1 MTVGKNLLQVS
12 STRPRSIKANLYRW
26 LVSIVL
32 ILVSVSVTQMS
43 SEKVVQANSDANCN
57 QTVTGTL
64 VYEANQVGSD
74 CVVQFTSGSGTWTPP
89 AGISV
94 LSKLLV
100 VGGGGGGGQAKGS
113 NASSGQGKHGGG
125 GGGGGGVTPKNNFS
139 VIGEFLVTVGAGGP
153 STDSIGGTGARGETS
168 VFGSEQAGGGGG
180 GGGVEGNISG
190 NNSQCPGMADRD
202 QAMVGGSPNG
212 AGGGGAGS
220 GIKKCG
226 GTGATGYWGNSG
238 TGTGNGGGGGGLGGP
253 RNQDQAKLRPG
264 EAGVTNTITGEA
276 IIYAAGAAGAS
287 LGQTT
292 NVTNTTPGGGGAGSA
307 NFIEGLKAHN
317 GNPGI
322 VVIRYALPGPD
333 IYAPTASVTTATVG
347 STQNAVARST
357 EVGTVFLVKST
368 NATPTTVNQILGFT
382 ANTRTTGTAV
392 ATADSDTNVPA
403 AMLTSGEYKV
413 YAADIAGNLSVA
425 STNTVTIDAVSP
437 AVGMGRFTPVTSSTS
452 RIAVQSSETG
462 TAYLVSTTVTVTN
475 EESITS
481 AADADFNSVAITAP
495 DTLTSL
501 ATTGLNAGTYRLY
514 AVDAVDNLSFPFGTT
529 VTIGTDSAAP
539 VLTAITPIPGETQAG
554 IASNLILR
562 FNEPVAKGNDVAKT
576 ISLVR
581 SVVPT
586 ITNGSLTGNV
596 ATLTFSSNPGF
607 VVGDKITT
615 TGCSNTVYN
624 VNATAITGVTG
635 TSITFAKT
643 NADIASAA
651 LTGCAYTATKTDGAN
666 LITSS
671 EVIGSNSANLAID
684 AFPNDNR
691 AILNPDG
698 QMLFG
703 VAYHV
708 LISAGAIVDQAAT
721 PNPFAAISSPTFW
734 SFTTGTDTVAPTLNG
749 ATSDPPNGMA
759 TFTPSRNIILRF
771 SEPVVDI
778 ANKFIKLCTG
788 AVNCATPV
796 QTFTLQTS
804 TASDGLVTVSENTVT
819 LNPTAD
825 LLFSTTYFVLIEE
838 GAFTDGTGNQFAGMA
853 TCAAHPCTYEF
864 ATAAAPV
871 AGAPP
876 PTPGKAPVSCGSPP
890 APPCNVRR
898 GINFGPG
905 NVISNPNALAGS
917 DMANLR
923 PDNFVGFRPA
933 DARLLG
939 AGALQNFQ
947 PSQFGALPPTAMA
960 GFDRGQI
967 SNLNPAAM
975 AGMSKDQMAA
985 LPASAMGGFNAN
997 QMAALPPS
1005 AMAGFDPTRMA
1016 ALPPSAMGG
1025 FNASQMGQL
1034 SPAAMTGMKLDQLKV
1049 LPASAITGMQEG
1061 QFAALPPQAMIGF
1074 KPAQFAALPPDA
1086 ISGMQRNQFRVI
1098 PAKAMAAFTPTQMD
1112 AMPVGALAVIS
1123 PSQFKALTPAVIASM
1138 SPEQRSALP
1147 RQALNPAA
1155 NAAPANT
1162 GDSAALARVLTG
1174 WNVDKVPATAFANFK
1189 PADAAKLSPQVFSS
1203 LNPEQFKAMPAAA
1216 FTGMKP
1222 NQVGALPPDVLATL
1236 KPTQLASMPAA
1247 ALGSLNTEQFSAM
1260 PPAAFTGMKPTQVG
1274 AMPAALISN
1283 MSSQQVGALPARAM
1297 AGLKAE
1303 QVSALPP
1310 EAMATMKPA
1319 QVGALKPAAVASL
1332 SADQVGALP
1341 AAAFGA
1347 MKPTQVGAM
1356 PAALMATMSPQQ
1368 VGALPARAMAGLKAE
1383 QVSALPPEAIAT
1395 MKPKQVAKL
1404 KPATA
1409 AGFSNEKLAA
1419 LTPAQTRKLKP
1430 AFVNA
1435 LTPEQKAA
1443 LNS

>member
-1 MTVGKNLLQVS
+1 MKMSLTLPRVSLFVVVALAATMLASLPAAYAVLNPSKTTSVTLDVDGNTVGLSK
-12 STRPRSIKANLYRW
+12 
-26 LVSIVL
+26 
-32 ILVSVSVTQMS
+32 SVTNN
-43 SEKVVQANSDANCN
+43 AGDI
-57 QTVTGTL
+57 
-64 VYEANQVGSD
+64 
-74 CVVQFTSGSGTWTPP
+74 FSGG
-89 AGISV
+89 
-94 LSKLLV
+94 
-100 VGGGGGGGQAKGS
+100 
-113 NASSGQGKHGGG
+113 
-125 GGGGGGVTPKNNFS
+125 
-139 VIGEFLVTVGAGGP
+139 
-153 STDSIGGTGARGETS
+153 
-168 VFGSEQAGGGGG
+168 FG
-180 GGGVEGNISG
+180 
-190 NNSQCPGMADRD
+190 
-202 QAMVGGSPNG
+202 
-212 AGGGGAGS
+212 
-220 GIKKCG
+220 
-226 GTGATGYWGNSG
+226 G
-238 TGTGNGGGGGGLGGP
+238 TGTGDSNKGDLVTGFYPQQGGKLVRLLAQGGVTKISCGGGGYEYYQRSRVTLLGVPSSAKVWAFYDPAVGSGSVVKTVPHFAENPDDNPVPNLANTRISTTGGLPTLCNGSTNYVDGTEGTLDLGSGSDPNDLSTAGTYKTVGGSDTSIDFDVFVPMEGADGASTSIFLALGFVIDEGADGVLDDTTADVGITAWVSSRPWWVASDGNETVHTLLAACGSPNASADPCVESASGIFGAGDGLRDDSGYSVELETIMDAPSLEARLTLAPTAAIGSSGFSVPDGSIAKISVSWPTSGAFLGGP
-253 RNQDQAKLRPG
+253 VDVGVGENKLDFSIALADTPIK
-264 EAGVTNTITGEA
+264 VDPKNT
-276 IIYAAGAAGAS
+276 S
-287 LGQTT
+287 
-292 NVTNTTPGGGGAGSA
+292 N
-307 NFIEGLKAHN
+307 
-317 GNPGI
+317 
-322 VVIRYALPGPD
+322 
-333 IYAPTASVTTATVG
+333 
-347 STQNAVARST
+347 
-357 EVGTVFLVKST
+357 
-368 NATPTTVNQILGFT
+368 
-382 ANTRTTGTAV
+382 
-392 ATADSDTNVPA
+392 
-403 AMLTSGEYKV
+403 
-413 YAADIAGNLSVA
+413 
-425 STNTVTIDAVSP
+425 
-437 AVGMGRFTPVTSSTS
+437 
-452 RIAVQSSETG
+452 SSETNRWDIVSSG
-462 TAYLVSTTVTVTN
+462 DRVITTLIGEAKSTSSGISQNTWWPQCSVGFNEGGAVISENCGADMTSNVSDGFMVFSSVPAEVNLMINAEAAPIAGGLVSTNGQGFAFGPETFSATAFQFAVSGPSFKADGSSRATDGFYYVCIPGTFLDGGFDTTSTV
-475 EESITS
+475 
-481 AADADFNSVAITAP
+481 AAANWSGTRDGAASGGTAFAVGNCGVGADGAGLVAEL
-495 DTLTSL
+495 D
-501 ATTGLNAGTYRLY
+501 
-514 AVDAVDNLSFPFGTT
+514 PFGY
-529 VTIGTDSAAP
+529 SSPLFRLAPAAP
-539 VLTAITPIPGETQAG
+539 AG
-554 IASNLILR
+554 
-562 FNEPVAKGNDVAKT
+562 PVAPA
-576 ISLVR
+576 
-581 SVVPT
+581 
-586 ITNGSLTGNV
+586 
-596 ATLTFSSNPGF
+596 
-607 VVGDKITT
+607 
-615 TGCSNTVYN
+615 
-624 VNATAITGVTG
+624 
-635 TSITFAKT
+635 
-643 NADIASAA
+643 
-651 LTGCAYTATKTDGAN
+651 
-666 LITSS
+666 
-671 EVIGSNSANLAID
+671 
-684 AFPNDNR
+684 
-691 AILNPDG
+691 
-698 QMLFG
+698 
-703 VAYHV
+703 
-708 LISAGAIVDQAAT
+708 
-721 PNPFAAISSPTFW
+721 
-734 SFTTGTDTVAPTLNG
+734 
-749 ATSDPPNGMA
+749 
-759 TFTPSRNIILRF
+759 
-771 SEPVVDI
+771 
-778 ANKFIKLCTG
+778 
-788 AVNCATPV
+788 
-796 QTFTLQTS
+796 
-804 TASDGLVTVSENTVT
+804 
-819 LNPTAD
+819 
-825 LLFSTTYFVLIEE
+825 
-838 GAFTDGTGNQFAGMA
+838 
-853 TCAAHPCTYEF
+853 
-864 ATAAAPV
+864 
-871 AGAPP
+871 
-876 PTPGKAPVSCGSPP
+876 APVSCGPPP
-890 APPCNVRR
+890 APPCNVRP

-905 NVISNPNALAGS
+905 NVISNPNALTGS

-1034 SPAAMTGMKLDQLKV
+1034 PPAAMTGMKLDQFKV

>member
-1 MTVGKNLLQVS
+1 MTISLRRLSVVVVLALVATMFAAFPAAFAALDSGK
-12 STRPRSIKANLYRW
+12 TT
-26 LVSIVL
+26 
-32 ILVSVSVTQMS
+32 SVTLD
-43 SEKVVQANSDANCN
+43 VDGN
-57 QTVTGTL
+57 TVDLAKSVTNNAG
-64 VYEANQVGSD
+64 D
-74 CVVQFTSGSGTWTPP
+74 PFSGG
-89 AGISV
+89 
-94 LSKLLV
+94 
-100 VGGGGGGGQAKGS
+100 
-113 NASSGQGKHGGG
+113 
-125 GGGGGGVTPKNNFS
+125 
-139 VIGEFLVTVGAGGP
+139 
-153 STDSIGGTGARGETS
+153 
-168 VFGSEQAGGGGG
+168 FG
-180 GGGVEGNISG
+180 
-190 NNSQCPGMADRD
+190 
-202 QAMVGGSPNG
+202 
-212 AGGGGAGS
+212 
-220 GIKKCG
+220 
-226 GTGATGYWGNSG
+226 G
-238 TGTGNGGGGGGLGGP
+238 TGTGDNNKGDLVTGFFPERGGKLVRLLAQGGIQEISCSGGGEEYYQRARVTLSGVPSSARVWAFYDESVGNKQYATFQENPDDDGVGGPDLANDRIDEAGSLPKLCDGTTHYVAGGTLGTINLGSNEQAENPSTLTTAGTYKDVGGADNSVAFDVYVPMEGTAGQSTSIFLALGFVVDAPDVDGAYGLDDATADVGITAWVSSRPWWLASEEKNEAHTLLSPCLSPSASADPCIIESASGIFGAGDGIRDDSGYSVELESIMDAPSLEARLTLAPTAAIGSSGFSVPDGSIAKISVSWPTSGVFLGGP
-253 RNQDQAKLRPG
+253 VAVGDGANQLDFSIALADTPIKVDPKTTSNSSETNRWDIVSSGDRVITTLIG
-264 EAGVTNTITGEA
+264 EAKSTSSGISQNTWWPQCSVGFDGGAVISENCGADMTSNVSDGFMVFSSVPAEVNLMINAEAAPIAGGLVSTNGQGFAFGPETFSATAFQFAVSGPSFKADGSSRATDGFYYVCIPGTFLDGGFDTTSTV
-276 IIYAAGAAGAS
+276 AAANWSGTRDGAASGGTAFAVGNCGVGADGAGLVAELDPFGYS
-287 LGQTT
+287 SPLFRLAPTT
-292 NVTNTTPGGGGAGSA
+292 NAIAPTTTTIAPTTPG
-307 NFIEGLKAHN
+307 
-317 GNPGI
+317 
-322 VVIRYALPGPD
+322 
-333 IYAPTASVTTATVG
+333 T
-347 STQNAVARST
+347 
-357 EVGTVFLVKST
+357 
-368 NATPTTVNQILGFT
+368 
-382 ANTRTTGTAV
+382 
-392 ATADSDTNVPA
+392 
-403 AMLTSGEYKV
+403 
-413 YAADIAGNLSVA
+413 
-425 STNTVTIDAVSP
+425 
-437 AVGMGRFTPVTSSTS
+437 
-452 RIAVQSSETG
+452 
-462 TAYLVSTTVTVTN
+462 
-475 EESITS
+475 
-481 AADADFNSVAITAP
+481 
-495 DTLTSL
+495 
-501 ATTGLNAGTYRLY
+501 
-514 AVDAVDNLSFPFGTT
+514 
-529 VTIGTDSAAP
+529 
-539 VLTAITPIPGETQAG
+539 
-554 IASNLILR
+554 
-562 FNEPVAKGNDVAKT
+562 
-576 ISLVR
+576 
-581 SVVPT
+581 
-586 ITNGSLTGNV
+586 
-596 ATLTFSSNPGF
+596 
-607 VVGDKITT
+607 
-615 TGCSNTVYN
+615 
-624 VNATAITGVTG
+624 
-635 TSITFAKT
+635 
-643 NADIASAA
+643 
-651 LTGCAYTATKTDGAN
+651 
-666 LITSS
+666 
-671 EVIGSNSANLAID
+671 
-684 AFPNDNR
+684 
-691 AILNPDG
+691 
-698 QMLFG
+698 
-703 VAYHV
+703 
-708 LISAGAIVDQAAT
+708 
-721 PNPFAAISSPTFW
+721 
-734 SFTTGTDTVAPTLNG
+734 
-749 ATSDPPNGMA
+749 
-759 TFTPSRNIILRF
+759 
-771 SEPVVDI
+771 
-778 ANKFIKLCTG
+778 
-788 AVNCATPV
+788 
-796 QTFTLQTS
+796 
-804 TASDGLVTVSENTVT
+804 
-819 LNPTAD
+819 
-825 LLFSTTYFVLIEE
+825 
-838 GAFTDGTGNQFAGMA
+838 
-853 TCAAHPCTYEF
+853 
-864 ATAAAPV
+864 
-871 AGAPP
+871 
-876 PTPGKAPVSCGSPP
+876 APVSCGLPP
-890 APPCNVRR
+890 APPCNVRP

-905 NVISNPNALAGS
+905 NVISNPNALTGS

-1034 SPAAMTGMKLDQLKV
+1034 PPTAMAGFNSSQMS
-1049 LPASAITGMQEG
+1049 ASAITGMQEG

-1368 VGALPARAMAGLKAE
+1368 VGALPATAMAGLKAE

>member
-1 MTVGKNLLQVS
+1 MTISLRRLSVVVVLALVATMFAAFPAAFAALDSGK
-12 STRPRSIKANLYRW
+12 TT
-26 LVSIVL
+26 
-32 ILVSVSVTQMS
+32 SVTLD
-43 SEKVVQANSDANCN
+43 VDGN
-57 QTVTGTL
+57 TVDLAKSVTNNAG
-64 VYEANQVGSD
+64 D
-74 CVVQFTSGSGTWTPP
+74 PFSGG
-89 AGISV
+89 
-94 LSKLLV
+94 
-100 VGGGGGGGQAKGS
+100 
-113 NASSGQGKHGGG
+113 
-125 GGGGGGVTPKNNFS
+125 
-139 VIGEFLVTVGAGGP
+139 
-153 STDSIGGTGARGETS
+153 
-168 VFGSEQAGGGGG
+168 FG
-180 GGGVEGNISG
+180 
-190 NNSQCPGMADRD
+190 
-202 QAMVGGSPNG
+202 
-212 AGGGGAGS
+212 
-220 GIKKCG
+220 
-226 GTGATGYWGNSG
+226 G
-238 TGTGNGGGGGGLGGP
+238 TGTGDNNKGDLVTGFFPERGGKLVRLLAQGGIQEISCSGGGEEYYQRARVTLSGVPSSARVWAFYDESVGNKQYATFQENPDDDGVGGPDLANDRIDEAGSLPKLCDGTTHYVAGGTLGTINLGSNEQAENPSTLTTAGTYKDVGGADNSVAFDVYVPMEGTAGQSTSIFLALGFVVDAPDVDGAYGLDDATADVGITAWVSSRPWWLASEEKNEAHTLLSPCLSPSASADPCIIESASGIFGAGDGIRDDSGYSVELESIMDAPSLEARLTLAPTAAIGSSGFSVPDGSIAKISVSWPTSGVFLGGP
-253 RNQDQAKLRPG
+253 VAVGDGANQLDFSIALADTPIKVDPKTTSNSSETNRWDIVSSGDRVITTLIG
-264 EAGVTNTITGEA
+264 EAKSTSSGISQNTWWPQCSVGFDGGAVISENCGADMTSNVSDGFMVFSSVPAEVNLMINAEAAPIAGGLVSTNGQGFAFGPETFSATAFQFAVSGPSFKADGSPRATDGFYYVCIPGTFLDGGFDTTSTV
-276 IIYAAGAAGAS
+276 AAANWSGTRDGAASGGTAFAVGNCGVGADGAGLVAELDPFGYS
-287 LGQTT
+287 SPLFRLAPTT
-292 NVTNTTPGGGGAGSA
+292 NAIAPTTTTIAPTTPG
-307 NFIEGLKAHN
+307 
-317 GNPGI
+317 
-322 VVIRYALPGPD
+322 
-333 IYAPTASVTTATVG
+333 T
-347 STQNAVARST
+347 
-357 EVGTVFLVKST
+357 
-368 NATPTTVNQILGFT
+368 
-382 ANTRTTGTAV
+382 
-392 ATADSDTNVPA
+392 
-403 AMLTSGEYKV
+403 
-413 YAADIAGNLSVA
+413 
-425 STNTVTIDAVSP
+425 
-437 AVGMGRFTPVTSSTS
+437 
-452 RIAVQSSETG
+452 
-462 TAYLVSTTVTVTN
+462 
-475 EESITS
+475 
-481 AADADFNSVAITAP
+481 
-495 DTLTSL
+495 
-501 ATTGLNAGTYRLY
+501 
-514 AVDAVDNLSFPFGTT
+514 
-529 VTIGTDSAAP
+529 
-539 VLTAITPIPGETQAG
+539 
-554 IASNLILR
+554 
-562 FNEPVAKGNDVAKT
+562 
-576 ISLVR
+576 
-581 SVVPT
+581 
-586 ITNGSLTGNV
+586 
-596 ATLTFSSNPGF
+596 
-607 VVGDKITT
+607 
-615 TGCSNTVYN
+615 
-624 VNATAITGVTG
+624 
-635 TSITFAKT
+635 
-643 NADIASAA
+643 
-651 LTGCAYTATKTDGAN
+651 
-666 LITSS
+666 
-671 EVIGSNSANLAID
+671 
-684 AFPNDNR
+684 
-691 AILNPDG
+691 
-698 QMLFG
+698 
-703 VAYHV
+703 
-708 LISAGAIVDQAAT
+708 
-721 PNPFAAISSPTFW
+721 
-734 SFTTGTDTVAPTLNG
+734 
-749 ATSDPPNGMA
+749 
-759 TFTPSRNIILRF
+759 
-771 SEPVVDI
+771 
-778 ANKFIKLCTG
+778 
-788 AVNCATPV
+788 
-796 QTFTLQTS
+796 
-804 TASDGLVTVSENTVT
+804 
-819 LNPTAD
+819 
-825 LLFSTTYFVLIEE
+825 
-838 GAFTDGTGNQFAGMA
+838 
-853 TCAAHPCTYEF
+853 
-864 ATAAAPV
+864 
-871 AGAPP
+871 
-876 PTPGKAPVSCGSPP
+876 APVSCGLPP
-890 APPCNVRR
+890 APPCNVRP

-905 NVISNPNALAGS
+905 NVISNPNALTGS

-1034 SPAAMTGMKLDQLKV
+1034 PPAAMTGMKLDQFKV

-1368 VGALPARAMAGLKAE
+1368 VGALPATAMAGLKAE

>member
-1 MTVGKNLLQVS
+1 MTISLRRISVFVVLALVATMFSAFPPTFAALNSSKTTSVTLDVDGNTVGLAK
-12 STRPRSIKANLYRW
+12 
-26 LVSIVL
+26 
-32 ILVSVSVTQMS
+32 SVTNN
-43 SEKVVQANSDANCN
+43 AGDP
-57 QTVTGTL
+57 
-64 VYEANQVGSD
+64 
-74 CVVQFTSGSGTWTPP
+74 FSGG
-89 AGISV
+89 
-94 LSKLLV
+94 
-100 VGGGGGGGQAKGS
+100 
-113 NASSGQGKHGGG
+113 
-125 GGGGGGVTPKNNFS
+125 F
-139 VIGEFLVTVGAGGP
+139 
-153 STDSIGGTGARGETS
+153 GGTGSGDNNKGDLVTGFFPERDGKLVRLLAQGGVVKITGDSCGAGEYYQRARVTLSGVPSLARVWAFYDPSVGAKQYATFQENPDDNAGESPPNLANDRIASTAS
-168 VFGSEQAGGGGG
+168 LPTLCDGTTHYVAGGTEATINLGSGAQAEDPNTLTTAG
-180 GGGVEGNISG
+180 TYKDLEGSATSIDFDVYVPMEGTAGQSTSIFLALGFVVDALDNGVYGLNDATADVGITAWVSSRPWWGALDDRPEGVDEVHTLLSACSSPSDSADPCIENVSG
-190 NNSQCPGMADRD
+190 IFGAGDGFRD
-202 QAMVGGSPNG
+202 DSGYSVELQSIMDGPSLEARLTLAPTAAIGSSGFSVPNG
-212 AGGGGAGS
+212 SIAKISVSWPTSGAF
-220 GIKKCG
+220 
-226 GTGATGYWGNSG
+226 
-238 TGTGNGGGGGGLGGP
+238 LGGP
-253 RNQDQAKLRPG
+253 VNVGDGENELDFSIALADTPIKVDPTTTSSASATNRWDIDSSGGRVVTTLIG
-264 EAGVTNTITGEA
+264 EAKSTSSGISQDTWWPQCSVDFTE
-276 IIYAAGAAGAS
+276 
-287 LGQTT
+287 
-292 NVTNTTPGGGGAGSA
+292 GGAVNSEKCGADMTS
-307 NFIEGLKAHN
+307 NVSDGFM
-317 GNPGI
+317 
-322 VVIRYALPGPD
+322 
-333 IYAPTASVTTATVG
+333 
-347 STQNAVARST
+347 
-357 EVGTVFLVKST
+357 VFS
-368 NATPTTVNQILGFT
+368 
-382 ANTRTTGTAV
+382 
-392 ATADSDTNVPA
+392 SVPA
-403 AMLTSGEYKV
+403 EVNLMVNAE
-413 YAADIAGNLSVA
+413 AAPIAG
-425 STNTVTIDAVSP
+425 
-437 AVGMGRFTPVTSSTS
+437 G
-452 RIAVQSSETG
+452 
-462 TAYLVSTTVTVTN
+462 LVSTN
-475 EESITS
+475 GQGF
-481 AADADFNSVAITAP
+481 A
-495 DTLTSL
+495 
-501 ATTGLNAGTYRLY
+501 
-514 AVDAVDNLSFPFGTT
+514 FG
-529 VTIGTDSAAP
+529 P
-539 VLTAITPIPGETQAG
+539 ET
-554 IASNLILR
+554 
-562 FNEPVAKGNDVAKT
+562 F
-576 ISLVR
+576 
-581 SVVPT
+581 
-586 ITNGSLTGNV
+586 
-596 ATLTFSSNPGF
+596 
-607 VVGDKITT
+607 
-615 TGCSNTVYN
+615 
-624 VNATAITGVTG
+624 NATAFQFAVSGPSFKADGSSRATDGFYYVCIPGTFLDGGFDTTSTVAAANWSGTRDGAASGGTAFAVGNCGVG
-635 TSITFAKT
+635 ADGAGLVAELDPFGYSSPLFRLAPAT
-643 NADIASAA
+643 NAIAPAA
-651 LTGCAYTATKTDGAN
+651 
-666 LITSS
+666 
-671 EVIGSNSANLAID
+671 
-684 AFPNDNR
+684 P
-691 AILNPDG
+691 
-698 QMLFG
+698 
-703 VAYHV
+703 
-708 LISAGAIVDQAAT
+708 AG
-721 PNPFAAISSPTFW
+721 P
-734 SFTTGTDTVAPTLNG
+734 VAP
-749 ATSDPPNGMA
+749 A
-759 TFTPSRNIILRF
+759 
-771 SEPVVDI
+771 
-778 ANKFIKLCTG
+778 
-788 AVNCATPV
+788 
-796 QTFTLQTS
+796 
-804 TASDGLVTVSENTVT
+804 
-819 LNPTAD
+819 
-825 LLFSTTYFVLIEE
+825 
-838 GAFTDGTGNQFAGMA
+838 
-853 TCAAHPCTYEF
+853 
-864 ATAAAPV
+864 
-871 AGAPP
+871 
-876 PTPGKAPVSCGSPP
+876 APVSCGPPP
-890 APPCNVRR
+890 APPCNVRP

-905 NVISNPNALAGS
+905 NVISNPNALTGS

-1034 SPAAMTGMKLDQLKV
+1034 PPAAMTGMKLDQFKV

-1147 RQALNPAA
+1147 QQALNPAA

>member
-1 MTVGKNLLQVS
+1 MTISLRRLSVVVVLALVATMFAAFHAAFAALDSGK
-12 STRPRSIKANLYRW
+12 TT
-26 LVSIVL
+26 
-32 ILVSVSVTQMS
+32 SVTLD
-43 SEKVVQANSDANCN
+43 VDGN
-57 QTVTGTL
+57 TVDLAKSVTNNAG
-64 VYEANQVGSD
+64 D
-74 CVVQFTSGSGTWTPP
+74 PFSGG
-89 AGISV
+89 
-94 LSKLLV
+94 
-100 VGGGGGGGQAKGS
+100 
-113 NASSGQGKHGGG
+113 
-125 GGGGGGVTPKNNFS
+125 
-139 VIGEFLVTVGAGGP
+139 
-153 STDSIGGTGARGETS
+153 
-168 VFGSEQAGGGGG
+168 FG
-180 GGGVEGNISG
+180 
-190 NNSQCPGMADRD
+190 
-202 QAMVGGSPNG
+202 
-212 AGGGGAGS
+212 
-220 GIKKCG
+220 
-226 GTGATGYWGNSG
+226 G
-238 TGTGNGGGGGGLGGP
+238 TGTGDNNKGDLVTGFFPERGGKLVRLLAQGGVEKFTCYDSSVEYYQRARVTLSGVPSLARVWAFYDPSVGAKQYATFQENPDDDAGESPPNLANDRIALTASLPTLCDGTTHYVAGGTEATINLGSNAQAENPNTLTTAGTYKDLEGSATSIDFDVYVPMEGTAGQSTSIFLALGFVVDAPDVDGAYGLDDATADVGITAWVSSRPWWLASEEKNEAHTLLSPCLSPSASADPCIIESASGIFGAGDGIRDDSGYSVELESIMDAPSLEARLTLAPTAAIGSSGFSVPDGSIAKISVSWPTSGVFLGGP
-253 RNQDQAKLRPG
+253 
-264 EAGVTNTITGEA
+264 V
-276 IIYAAGAAGAS
+276 
-287 LGQTT
+287 
-292 NVTNTTPGGGGAGSA
+292 
-307 NFIEGLKAHN
+307 
-317 GNPGI
+317 
-322 VVIRYALPGPD
+322 
-333 IYAPTASVTTATVG
+333 
-347 STQNAVARST
+347 
-357 EVGTVFLVKST
+357 
-368 NATPTTVNQILGFT
+368 
-382 ANTRTTGTAV
+382 
-392 ATADSDTNVPA
+392 
-403 AMLTSGEYKV
+403 
-413 YAADIAGNLSVA
+413 
-425 STNTVTIDAVSP
+425 
-437 AVGMGRFTPVTSSTS
+437 AVGDGANQLDFSIALADTPIKVDPKTTSN
-452 RIAVQSSETG
+452 SSETNRWDIVSSG
-462 TAYLVSTTVTVTN
+462 DRVITTLIGEAKSTSSGISQNTWWPQCSVGFNEGGAVISENCGADMTSNVSDGFMVFSSVPAEVNLMINAEAAPIAGGLVSTNGQGFAFGPETFSATAFQFAVSGPSFKADGSSRATDGFYYVCIPGTFLDGGFDTTSTV
-475 EESITS
+475 
-481 AADADFNSVAITAP
+481 AAANWSGTRDGAASGGTAFAVGNCGVGADGAGLVAEL
-495 DTLTSL
+495 D
-501 ATTGLNAGTYRLY
+501 
-514 AVDAVDNLSFPFGTT
+514 PFGY
-529 VTIGTDSAAP
+529 SSPLFRLAPAAP
-539 VLTAITPIPGETQAG
+539 AG
-554 IASNLILR
+554 
-562 FNEPVAKGNDVAKT
+562 PVAPA
-576 ISLVR
+576 
-581 SVVPT
+581 
-586 ITNGSLTGNV
+586 
-596 ATLTFSSNPGF
+596 
-607 VVGDKITT
+607 
-615 TGCSNTVYN
+615 
-624 VNATAITGVTG
+624 
-635 TSITFAKT
+635 
-643 NADIASAA
+643 
-651 LTGCAYTATKTDGAN
+651 
-666 LITSS
+666 
-671 EVIGSNSANLAID
+671 
-684 AFPNDNR
+684 
-691 AILNPDG
+691 
-698 QMLFG
+698 
-703 VAYHV
+703 
-708 LISAGAIVDQAAT
+708 
-721 PNPFAAISSPTFW
+721 
-734 SFTTGTDTVAPTLNG
+734 
-749 ATSDPPNGMA
+749 
-759 TFTPSRNIILRF
+759 
-771 SEPVVDI
+771 
-778 ANKFIKLCTG
+778 
-788 AVNCATPV
+788 
-796 QTFTLQTS
+796 
-804 TASDGLVTVSENTVT
+804 
-819 LNPTAD
+819 
-825 LLFSTTYFVLIEE
+825 
-838 GAFTDGTGNQFAGMA
+838 
-853 TCAAHPCTYEF
+853 
-864 ATAAAPV
+864 
-871 AGAPP
+871 
-876 PTPGKAPVSCGSPP
+876 APVSCGPPP
-890 APPCNVRR
+890 APPCNVRP

-905 NVISNPNALAGS
+905 NVISNPNALTGS

-1034 SPAAMTGMKLDQLKV
+1034 PPAAMTGMKLDQFKV

>member
-1 MTVGKNLLQVS
+1 MTISLRRLSVVVVLALVATMFAAFPAAFAALDSGK
-12 STRPRSIKANLYRW
+12 TT
-26 LVSIVL
+26 
-32 ILVSVSVTQMS
+32 SVTLD
-43 SEKVVQANSDANCN
+43 VDGN
-57 QTVTGTL
+57 TVDLAKSVTNNAG
-64 VYEANQVGSD
+64 D
-74 CVVQFTSGSGTWTPP
+74 PFSGG
-89 AGISV
+89 
-94 LSKLLV
+94 
-100 VGGGGGGGQAKGS
+100 
-113 NASSGQGKHGGG
+113 
-125 GGGGGGVTPKNNFS
+125 
-139 VIGEFLVTVGAGGP
+139 
-153 STDSIGGTGARGETS
+153 
-168 VFGSEQAGGGGG
+168 FG
-180 GGGVEGNISG
+180 
-190 NNSQCPGMADRD
+190 
-202 QAMVGGSPNG
+202 
-212 AGGGGAGS
+212 
-220 GIKKCG
+220 
-226 GTGATGYWGNSG
+226 G
-238 TGTGNGGGGGGLGGP
+238 TGTGDNNKGDLVTGFFPERGGKLVRLLAQGGIQEISCSGGGEEYYQRARVTLSGVPSSARVWAFYDESVGNKQYATFQENPDDDGVGGPDLANDRIDEAGSLPKLCDGTTHYVAGGTLGTINLGSNEQAENPSTLTTAGTYKDVGGADNSVAFDVYVPMEGTAGQSTSIFLALGFVVDAPDVDGAYGLDDATADVGITAWVSSRPWWLASEEKNEAHTLLSPCLSPSASADPCIIESASGIFGAGDGIRDDSGYSVELESIMDAPSLEARLTLAPTAAIGSSGFSVPDGSIAKISVSWPTSGVFLGGP
-253 RNQDQAKLRPG
+253 VAVGDGANQLDFSIALADTPIKVDPKTTSNSSETNRWDIVSSGDRVITTLIG
-264 EAGVTNTITGEA
+264 EAKSTSSGISQNTWWPQCSVGFDGGAVISENCGADMTSNVSDGFMVFSSVPAEVNLMINAEAAPIAGGLVSTNGQGFAFGPETFSATAFQFAVSGPSFKADGSSRATDGFYYVCIPGTFLDGGFDTTSTV
-276 IIYAAGAAGAS
+276 AAANWSGTRDGAASGGTAFAVGNCGVGADGAGLVAELDPFGYS
-287 LGQTT
+287 SPLFRLAPTT
-292 NVTNTTPGGGGAGSA
+292 NAIAPTTTTIAPTTPG
-307 NFIEGLKAHN
+307 
-317 GNPGI
+317 
-322 VVIRYALPGPD
+322 
-333 IYAPTASVTTATVG
+333 T
-347 STQNAVARST
+347 
-357 EVGTVFLVKST
+357 
-368 NATPTTVNQILGFT
+368 
-382 ANTRTTGTAV
+382 
-392 ATADSDTNVPA
+392 
-403 AMLTSGEYKV
+403 
-413 YAADIAGNLSVA
+413 
-425 STNTVTIDAVSP
+425 
-437 AVGMGRFTPVTSSTS
+437 
-452 RIAVQSSETG
+452 
-462 TAYLVSTTVTVTN
+462 
-475 EESITS
+475 
-481 AADADFNSVAITAP
+481 
-495 DTLTSL
+495 
-501 ATTGLNAGTYRLY
+501 
-514 AVDAVDNLSFPFGTT
+514 
-529 VTIGTDSAAP
+529 
-539 VLTAITPIPGETQAG
+539 
-554 IASNLILR
+554 
-562 FNEPVAKGNDVAKT
+562 
-576 ISLVR
+576 
-581 SVVPT
+581 
-586 ITNGSLTGNV
+586 
-596 ATLTFSSNPGF
+596 
-607 VVGDKITT
+607 
-615 TGCSNTVYN
+615 
-624 VNATAITGVTG
+624 
-635 TSITFAKT
+635 
-643 NADIASAA
+643 
-651 LTGCAYTATKTDGAN
+651 
-666 LITSS
+666 
-671 EVIGSNSANLAID
+671 
-684 AFPNDNR
+684 
-691 AILNPDG
+691 
-698 QMLFG
+698 
-703 VAYHV
+703 
-708 LISAGAIVDQAAT
+708 
-721 PNPFAAISSPTFW
+721 
-734 SFTTGTDTVAPTLNG
+734 
-749 ATSDPPNGMA
+749 
-759 TFTPSRNIILRF
+759 
-771 SEPVVDI
+771 
-778 ANKFIKLCTG
+778 
-788 AVNCATPV
+788 
-796 QTFTLQTS
+796 
-804 TASDGLVTVSENTVT
+804 
-819 LNPTAD
+819 
-825 LLFSTTYFVLIEE
+825 
-838 GAFTDGTGNQFAGMA
+838 
-853 TCAAHPCTYEF
+853 
-864 ATAAAPV
+864 
-871 AGAPP
+871 
-876 PTPGKAPVSCGSPP
+876 APVSCGLPP
-890 APPCNVRR
+890 APPCNVRP

-905 NVISNPNALAGS
+905 NVISNPNALTGS

-1016 ALPPSAMGG
+1016 ALPPSAMGR

-1034 SPAAMTGMKLDQLKV
+1034 PPAAMTGMKLDQFKV

-1368 VGALPARAMAGLKAE
+1368 VGALPATAMAGLKAE